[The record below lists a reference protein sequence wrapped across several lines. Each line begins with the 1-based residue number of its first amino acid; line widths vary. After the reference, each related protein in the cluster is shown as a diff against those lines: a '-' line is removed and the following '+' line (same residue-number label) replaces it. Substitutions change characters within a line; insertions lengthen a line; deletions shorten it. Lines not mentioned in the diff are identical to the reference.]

1 MSTNLVPNDS
11 AITNLQ
17 VMGSLIVGG
26 AAAV

>member
-1 MSTNLVPNDS
+1 MNANAAGDDS